1 MIVRA
6 RSARILVAICLLAMG
21 LSSHGICVEPDGAS
35 HVASSGHQCCD
46 PPPPSQGAPEVAFD
60 EEGSAP
66 LHDCAHVP
74 LLQSSVTSARPDHG
88 TNSPLLLPCVRLQ
101 SDLPAVELSAFD
113 LEGSLD
119 ISKSTPL
126 STVRLRL

>member
-46 PPPPSQGAPEVAFD
+46 PPPPSRGVPEVAFD

-74 LLQSSVTSARPDHG
+74 LHQSTITSARSDLG
-88 TNSPLLLPCVRLQ
+88 TNSPVLLPHVRLL
-101 SDLPAVELSAFD
+101 SDLSAVELSVLD
-113 LEGSLD
+113 LDGSLD
-119 ISKSTPL
+119 FSKSASL